1 MAGPGVTLRGEVDL
15 VRTGRPGGRQGKTV
29 THACTDLLPRRLN
42 CRLARWG
49 ESRPITA
56 SRRHATDPTAGVKG
70 PGPRPAPGRRIVAGC
85 RARIGGTARQPP
97 GNGEAEPAV
106 AFPFCSAECSPRPA
120 GIVASMS
127 EPAGRVSTRPAGRGW
142 SEGTGASRR
151 CGRGRFFG
159 DFLVATRKS
168 LARRGETRPITANR
182 KHPKTKGQRSKALDP
197 GLRRGDESLP
207 TALPATKAP
216 PPAGNGEAGPAVV
229 FPF

>member
-56 SRRHATDPTAGVKG
+56 SRRHATDPTAKVKG

-106 AFPFCSAECSPRPA
+106 AFRFCSAECSPRPA

-127 EPAGRVSTRPAGRGW
+127 EPAGRVSMRPADCGR
-142 SEGTGASRR
+142 SEGTGESRR
-151 CGRGRFFG
+151 CGRGRFFAS
-159 DFLVATRKS
+159 FLCRHKK
-168 LARRGETRPITANR
+168 GGRPPGRDPANHR
-182 KHPKTKGQRSKALDP
+182 QP
-197 GLRRGDESLP
+197 
-207 TALPATKAP
+207 KAP
-216 PPAGNGEAGPAVV
+216 QDRSGKDQKHWTPACAGATNHGRLPSPQRFPPAVDPHS
-229 FPF
+229 